1 VMHKSVR
8 LFPFVVMVAFALSA
22 TGYPSRALSAPLGYP
37 SRALSAPRTV
47 IEFFARTPHGVAS
60 CAIYDGYGGGAEA
73 FCESYLAGRQSKATV
88 NAKGKVSI
96 CASRNPRTDSCGL
109 GNAGL
114 NTPTFGY
121 GRRVT
126 IGRFGCS
133 VLHNGVMCTAIS
145 SGRGFLFNPT
155 RAVRV
160 GPTSKRG

>member
-1 VMHKSVR
+1 MHKKAGLVP
-8 LFPFVVMVAFALSA
+8 LVVMIAFALPA
-22 TGYPSRALSAPLGYP
+22 TGHPSMAS
-37 SRALSAPRTV
+37 SAPRTA

-60 CAIYDGYGGGAEA
+60 CAIYDGYGGSTEA
-73 FCESYLAGRQSKATV
+73 FCEAYRSVRQSKATV

-96 CASRNPRTDSCGL
+96 CASHNPRADSCNL

-126 IGRFGCS
+126 VGRFRCA
-133 VLHNGVMCTAIS
+133 VLRNGVMCTTTS
-145 SGRGFLFNPT
+145 SGKGFLFNPN

-160 GPTSKRG
+160 GPASKQR